1 MIDIEIS
8 KKVFNEVYIP
18 HLDSD
23 KKYRFEHIYGGAGSG
38 KSVFVAQKKVYQ
50 HLRDVGRKTL
60 VVRKVGKTSRHSTFA
75 EIRSVIGTWDCEK
88 LFKINK
94 SDLEIT
100 NYVNRNQFIFT
111 GLDDVEKLKSIHGIT
126 DVWIEE
132 AAEITR
138 EDFQQ
143 LNLRLRG
150 IGPIPKQITFTYN
163 PISALSW
170 IKADFHDAEVD
181 NGIILKTTYKH
192 NRFLDEEYIGVIE
205 DLKNKDPIYYQIY
218 ALGNWGVLG
227 NLVFTNYEVES
238 FDIKDENGNFL
249 FEKVFNGIDWG
260 FNDPSALVRIGL
272 RDSELYVFDGLYAKG
287 LTNTELIDEA
297 ENVITRGDLFTADS
311 SEPARIKEWR
321 KKGFNVRSAKKG
333 KDSVRF
339 GIDFIR
345 RHRIH
350 IHPSMQEFINEI
362 QGYVYK
368 KDKDGNTLEEPLDF
382 KNHYMDA
389 MRYALEELSYERK
402 LRFG

>member
-1 MIDIEIS
+1 MIDVEIS
-8 KKVFNEVYIP
+8 KKIFNEIYLP
-18 HLDSD
+18 YLDSD

-50 HLRDVGRKTL
+50 HLRDEGRKTL
-60 VVRKVGKTSRHSTFA
+60 VIRKVGKTLRHSVFA
-75 EIRSVIGTWDCEK
+75 EVRAIIGAWNCGHI
-88 LFKINK
+88 FKPNK
-94 SDLEIT
+94 SDMEIR
-100 NYVNRNQFIFT
+100 NVVNGNQFIFT

-132 AAEITR
+132 ASEITQD
-138 EDFQQ
+138 DFQQ

-150 IGPIPKQITFTYN
+150 IGAIPKQITFTYN

-170 IKADFHDAEVD
+170 IKAYFHDQPIENCA
-181 NGIILKTTYKH
+181 ILKTTYKD
-192 NRFLDEEYIGVIE
+192 NRFLDEEYVRE
-205 DLKNKDPIYYQIY
+205 VEALKEKDPVYYQIY

-227 NLVFTNYEVES
+227 NLVFTNYVVEKY
-238 FDIKDENGNFL
+238 DITDDNGNLL
-249 FEKVFNGIDWG
+249 FENVFNGVDWG

-272 RDSELYVFDGLYAKG
+272 KDSELYVFDGMYVRG
-287 LTNTELIDEA
+287 LTNTELMDEA
-297 ENVITRGDLFTADS
+297 ESIVSKQDLITADS

-321 KKGFNVRSAKKG
+321 QRGFRVRASKKG
-333 KDSVRF
+333 KDSIKH

-345 RHRIH
+345 RHRLR
-350 IHPSMQEFINEI
+350 IHPSMQEFLNEI

-368 KDKDGNTLEEPLDF
+368 QDNDGNTLEEPVDF